1 MVTKEILLSAA
12 FVTSWTFIIN
22 YCEKPDFF
30 FWLMYLVSSP
40 PSLTTMRF
48 SHSSSMNTNLGES
61 SKFPIPFI
69 LIPSIV
75 FSQL

>member
-1 MVTKEILLSAA
+1 MVTKEILSSAA
-12 FVTSWTFIIN
+12 FVTYWALIIN
-22 YCEKPDFF
+22 YCETPDFF
-30 FWLMYLVSSP
+30 FWLIYIVSSP

-61 SKFPIPFI
+61 SKFPISFI
-69 LIPSIV
+69 SIPSIV